1 MNLVY
6 FLLGALFVAIGI
18 PVLQGLV
25 DLISGFVQ
33 MALSKMGVYI
43 SKKNEEVEN
52 MKTEDQNMKSIGFQL
67 PVIEENGDDDTD

>member
-1 MNLVY
+1 MNLIY

-25 DLISGFVQ
+25 DLISGLVQ